1 MKKLPSLTQAT
12 RMLCCAEDLGMIP
25 DCVPEVLKELQILSL
40 EIERMPKRLG
50 ETFADTRA
58 YPYLSVATPS
68 THDMSVLRGWWKE
81 NRTLTTRF
89 WREVLGHPGEAPADL
104 DAQTAEEILRL
115 HLNSPSMLALISYQD
130 WTAMDKKLR
139 AKDPEAERIN
149 VPANPR
155 HYWRYRMPITLEK
168 LLKETAF
175 NEKIKQMIAASGR

>member
-1 MKKLPSLTQAT
+1 
-12 RMLCCAEDLGMIP
+12 MIP
-25 DCVPEVLKELQILSL
+25 ACVPEVLNKLQILSL

-50 ETFADTRA
+50 ETFADTKK

-81 NRTLTTRF
+81 NREITARF
-89 WREVLGHPGEAPADL
+89 WSEVLGKTGEAPAEL
-104 DAQTAEEILRL
+104 DGKTAEEILRL

-130 WTAMDKKLR
+130 WTSMDETLR
-139 AKDPEAERIN
+139 APDPDEERIN

-168 LLKETAF
+168 LLDQTAF
-175 NEKIKQMIAASGR
+175 NDKIKQLITDANR